1 MDYLERKKLFVLNL
15 SVSLWQGDLAVRGE
29 RTPVSLGKLLAP
41 YTVSRAIFQIWGAA
55 YSGRQR
61 RGCFHFE
68 STAIFLGLPT
78 YSRETF

>member
-55 YSGRQR
+55 YS
-61 RGCFHFE
+61 
-68 STAIFLGLPT
+68 TAGLLSFRK
-78 YSRETF
+78 YGDFSRTSYIQ